1 MQKYLFPALLLGFLL
16 VSIVTFINSQPQS
29 RNKRV
34 YSILKEYMP
43 YKFEKKLSGLVI
55 IDKKT
60 GKKYEPKSSDL
71 FHVLDNLEKDWGD
84 KHLFREGDK
93 LIVVDDENKTLKTII
108 LQNDKERAYIKNFF
122 NK

>member
-16 VSIVTFINSQPQS
+16 VSIVTFINSQPQT

-60 GKKYEPKSSDL
+60 GKKYKPKSSDL

-93 LIVVDDENKTLKTII
+93 LIVVDDENKTIKTIT
-108 LQNDKERAYIKNFF
+108 LKDDKERAYIKEFF